1 MVAARWGAAQRALAA
16 LLLLLLCCLPGCNT
30 LRTQHHDTHDVHFV
44 ANTAVFPRALSPS
57 AGGRLPTLMVATIAR
72 DASSWSGNRTLD
84 SYLDLIASFE
94 YPAVKISIALLVS
107 DRPYFDALQP
117 ALAEAIRRRGF
128 RQATLV
134 HRSIPLDIPYE
145 HRHEFKYQKERRRTL
160 ARLRNLLLYSAL
172 RAEQAVLWLDAD
184 VTRVPPRL
192 LAAAASSG
200 KDIVA
205 ARCMMSDLQSEY
217 DYNTW
222 QGSRIKPSAEQ
233 RQGLAR
239 GELFVPRPD
248 AVKHLKELG
257 QQGQRW
263 ARLDSVGATFLYV
276 RAIVHREGAAFTTSY
291 VVGSEWEHEGY
302 DAIESEGLC
311 YTARFLGYE
320 CWGIADEFTVH
331 AANFAS

>member
-1 MVAARWGAAQRALAA
+1 MAAGRPGAAQRALAA
-16 LLLLLLCCLPGCNT
+16 ALLFLCFLPGRSS
-30 LRTQHHDTHDVHFV
+30 LRAQYDTHDVYFV
-44 ANTAVFPRALSPS
+44 ANSRVFPRALSPS
-57 AGGRLPTLMVATIAR
+57 AGGKLPAVMVATIVR
-72 DASSWSGNRTLD
+72 DSSSWSDNRTLD
-84 SYLDLIASFE
+84 SYMDLIAGFQ

-128 RQATLV
+128 RQATLIY
-134 HRSIPLDIPYE
+134 RSIPLDIPYE
-145 HRHEFKYQKERRRTL
+145 HRHEFKYQRERRRTL
-160 ARLRNLLLYSAL
+160 ARLRNLLLFSAL
-172 RAEQAVLWLDAD
+172 RAEQGVLWLDAD

-192 LAAAASSG
+192 LEAAASSG

-205 ARCMMSDLQSEY
+205 ARCMMANLESEY

-222 QGSRIKPSAEQ
+222 QGSRVKPTAEQ

-239 GELFVPRPD
+239 GELFVPRPER
-248 AVKHLKELG
+248 VKYLKEAG

-263 ARLDSVGATFLYV
+263 VRLASVGATFLYV
-276 RAIVHREGAAFTTSY
+276 RAVVHREGAAFTTSY

-302 DAIESEGLC
+302 DGIESEGLC
-311 YTARFLGYE
+311 YTARFLGYQ